1 MRLSV
6 PCGSFTLLAEG
17 PVWSYTSLTINAA
30 DFGGL
35 YAAARDARRMNTP
48 ETPAPND
55 NWTSYDQLQFVRD
68 HRVVDAAGAVV
79 SPIIDEIALLNS
91 GYVLTW
97 PQNFWREGF
106 CIHDGRVAF
115 ISVGTDE
122 GYHAHSGMIR
132 YVTGGHGVVVSR
144 EGIEPYLSEERVEVS
159 FHDIKSVA
167 QMSLHIQDWP
177 REAE

>member
-1 MRLSV
+1 MLLSV

-17 PVWSYTSLTINAA
+17 PVWSYTTLTIRTA

-35 YAAARDARRMNTP
+35 YAAARDARRMKTP
-48 ETPAPND
+48 ETPKPSVGTN
-55 NWTSYDQLQFVRD
+55 YDQLWFVRD
-68 HRVVDAAGAVV
+68 HRVVDAGGAVV

-91 GYVLTW
+91 GFIRTW
-97 PQNFWREGF
+97 SQHFWREGF

-122 GYHAHSGMIR
+122 GYRAYSGMIR

-144 EGIEPYLSEERVEVS
+144 EGIEPYLSEVRVEVS
-159 FHDIKSVA
+159 FHDLESVA
-167 QMSLHIQDWP
+167 QMSLHVRDWP
-177 REAE
+177 RESE